1 VKPLHPISIDSSA
14 VEQSAIRKIAMR
26 LVPFIALMFFINYL
40 DRTAIS
46 FAGPNGVA
54 EAGFFPGAILFLSMW
69 VPAEDRSKIFSLFYL
84 AQPLRFLGAIGRF
97 TSRSTWNF
105 RPRRLAIHV
114 YGCCDPCDRGG
125 DHRVVLPVG
134 PPGRRQVAFPGGKDL
149 ADGKAKPRARR
160 SVNMPASAWC
170 LPTVGSG
177 RWR

>member
-84 AQPLRFLGAIGRF
+84 AQPLTTVLGRHWPVYFSLNMELSASQAGDSCIWVLRSLRSWWGSSRGF
-97 TSRSTWNF
+97 TCRTARQTPSGF
-105 RPRRLAIHV
+105 PRRK
-114 YGCCDPCDRGG
+114 R
-125 DHRVVLPVG
+125 
-134 PPGRRQVAFPGGKDL
+134 PG
-149 ADGKAKPRARR
+149 
-160 SVNMPASAWC
+160 
-170 LPTVGSG
+170 
-177 RWR
+177 